1 MRVLLKSEEYG
12 KVLQRLAAEIIE
24 KEDLSS
30 LAIIGIRRRGDFL
43 GIRLKN
49 ILDEKENL
57 NLPLGAIDIN
67 LYRDDLTQVSEEAQ
81 VKNTDI
87 PFDITGKSILLVD
100 DVLYTGR
107 TIRAALN
114 ALFEYGRPKRVT
126 LLVLVDRFGR
136 ELPFYASYVG
146 ISLNV
151 AEDQYIAV
159 RMVELE
165 GEDIVVLK
173 DRK

>member
-1 MRVLLKSEEYG
+1 MRVLLKSEEYI

-30 LAIIGIRRRGDFL
+30 LSIVGIRRRGDFL

-49 ILDEKENL
+49 IIDEKEGINI
-57 NLPLGAIDIN
+57 PLGAIDIN

-114 ALFEYGRPKRVT
+114 ALFEYGRPKKVS

-136 ELPFYASYVG
+136 ELPFYANYVG

-151 AEDQYIAV
+151 AEEQYIAV
-159 RMVELE
+159 KMVELE
-165 GEDIVVLK
+165 GEDIVILK